1 MVGTPAHCPFGA
13 NLESCS
19 EVIPVNQ
26 SIRLP
31 LFKDSGGLRSIAQ
44 ACSLQDMG
52 GAAPQEQGLLTDP
65 C

>member
-13 NLESCS
+13 NLGSCS
-19 EVIPVNQ
+19 QAILVNQ

-31 LFKDSGGLRSIAQ
+31 LCKDSGGLRSITQ
-44 ACSLQDMG
+44 ACFLQDLD
-52 GAAPQEQGLLTDP
+52 GAAPQVQALLTDP